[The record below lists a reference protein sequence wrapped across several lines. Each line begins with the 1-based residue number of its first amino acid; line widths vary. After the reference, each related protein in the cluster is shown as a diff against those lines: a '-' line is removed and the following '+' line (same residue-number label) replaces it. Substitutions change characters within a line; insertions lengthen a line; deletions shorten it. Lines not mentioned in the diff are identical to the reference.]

1 MTAQLLETIQGFS
14 SLGLYFSM
22 VLEGSSLPFPGMV
35 AVLAI
40 GNILSP
46 NLIEAFWLALGM
58 SLAYS
63 LASFVPYLIGIKF
76 QSTVHKKFELTKV
89 QSWFRKYGE
98 WSICFSRPFG
108 VGNYISY
115 VAGMS
120 NVNPWRYGILTF
132 IGIFPWAYTM
142 LLLANIPG
150 RIVQ

>member
-1 MTAQLLETIQGFS
+1 MTAQLLDAIQGFS

-22 VLEGSSLPFPGMV
+22 LLEGSSLPFPGLV
-35 AVLAI
+35 AILAI

-46 NLIEAFWLALGM
+46 NLADAFWLALGM
-58 SLAYS
+58 SSAYS
-63 LASFVPYLIGIKF
+63 LASFVPYFIGLKC
-76 QSTVHKKFELTKV
+76 QCALNRKFELTKV
-89 QSWFRKYGE
+89 QSWFQKYGE

-108 VGNYISY
+108 IGNYISY

-142 LLLANIPG
+142 LLLASIPG
-150 RIVQ
+150 RLV

>member
-1 MTAQLLETIQGFS
+1 MTAQLLEEIQGFS

-22 VLEGSSLPFPGMV
+22 LLEGSSLPFPGMV

-46 NLIEAFWLALGM
+46 NLLEAFWLALGM

-63 LASFVPYLIGIKF
+63 LASFVPYLIGLKF
-76 QSTVHKKFELTKV
+76 QSTLHRKIQLTKV
-89 QSWFRKYGE
+89 QSWFCKYGV
-98 WSICFSRPFG
+98 WSICLSRPFG

-120 NVNPWRYGILTF
+120 NVNPWSYGILTF
-132 IGIFPWAYTM
+132 LGIFPWAYTM

-150 RIVQ
+150 RIV